1 MFTAHALKGGKRKS
15 FRVLQFI
22 VSWFQGIRMEWKSV
36 KDKSRE
42 KLHLISFAVH
52 SLNANLVTTS

>member
-1 MFTAHALKGGKRKS
+1 
-15 FRVLQFI
+15 
-22 VSWFQGIRMEWKSV
+22 MEWKKSV

>member
-1 MFTAHALKGGKRKS
+1 MSSVSSMMMTMMKS
-15 FRVLQFI
+15 SLST
-22 VSWFQGIRMEWKSV
+22 VSLGFQGIRMDWKSV

-42 KLHLISFAVH
+42 KLHLISFAVQ